1 MNWPRK
7 TSGLGAFVAAAIVS
21 GGVASA
27 SIPQGHTQAGEARAR
42 AELLARSQLGPGWF
56 VSSAARRHVPA
67 LTCSTFAPAVQGATE
82 VGAAASPTFAQST
95 NGPFAAQV
103 SYAYATPAQ
112 QLSVWRAVVRAALGR
127 CFKAS
132 LLHGSG
138 HGVTFTASGV
148 KRLSL
153 LGVPGRS
160 AEYRVTGVATVPDQS
175 VPVYLD
181 AILIGRGAGISEL
194 SLSTFLR
201 PEAHRTELRLARAI
215 SQKMAGS

>member
-1 MNWPRK
+1 M
-7 TSGLGAFVAAAIVS
+7 VS
-21 GGVASA
+21 GGVAVA
-27 SIPQGHTQAGEARAR
+27 SVHQGHTGAGQAQAQDV
-42 AELLARSQLGPGWF
+42 LLRRSQLGAGWF
-56 VSSAARRHVPA
+56 VSSPAARHVPA
-67 LTCSTFAPAVQGATE
+67 LTCSAFDPAVSGATE
-82 VGAAASPTFAQST
+82 VGAAASATFTQSS

-148 KRLSL
+148 KRLSPPA
-153 LGVPGRS
+153 VPGRS

-194 SLSTFLR
+194 SLSTFLQ

-215 SQKMAGS
+215 SQKMAGG